1 MGLSNRLKKYEISKE
16 ILFKNTL
23 SMYLMTVVKFIFR
36 NLILLIWY
44 QFFFISSP
52 TYSHDQNSTYAQ
64 CAEEKSNESVE
75 DMDGTFTG
83 W

>member
-1 MGLSNRLKKYEISKE
+1 MYPNFPNSLLN
-16 ILFKNTL
+16 L
-23 SMYLMTVVKFIFR
+23 SMKTG
-36 NLILLIWY
+36 
-44 QFFFISSP
+44 
-52 TYSHDQNSTYAQ
+52 AQ

>member
-1 MGLSNRLKKYEISKE
+1 MRHFIFDLSKE
-16 ILFKNTL
+16 QTQINIDAQL
-23 SMYLMTVVKFIFR
+23 SK
-36 NLILLIWY
+36 
-44 QFFFISSP
+44 
-52 TYSHDQNSTYAQ
+52 YSQ